1 MRQILCFGDSN
12 TWGLDGDSGKRLPW
26 GVRWTSLLQEKLG
39 QQYHVIEE
47 GLCGRTTIFDD
58 PLRDGRRGTELL
70 PILLETHATVDGV
83 VLMLGTNDCKTAFG
97 ASAEVI
103 GKGIERLLR
112 QIRYAAPQAEI
123 LLISPIYLG
132 DNVWRPECDPE
143 FSQASIVVS
152 QRLQSVYETIA
163 KKWHVGFL
171 RAADYA
177 VCSAKDQE
185 HYECGRSCRFCRSSF
200 TRSPAVVCRETSGWR
215 SVKKEN
221 CRSSPLRMLI
231 VQAKKYPADTAIFA
245 RGLKPDP
252 PENNTVRGRC
262 PVKWHACASN
272 T

>member
-132 DNVWRPECDPE
+132 D
-143 FSQASIVVS
+143 IVVS

-185 HYECGRSCRFCRSSF
+185 HMNAAGHAAFAE
-200 TRSPAVVCRETSGWR
+200 AVSREVR
-215 SVKKEN
+215 QLFAE
-221 CRSSPLRMLI
+221 R
-231 VQAKKYPADTAIFA
+231 QAVGAA
-245 RGLKPDP
+245 
-252 PENNTVRGRC
+252 
-262 PVKWHACASN
+262 
-272 T
+272 

>member
-1 MRQILCFGDSN
+1 MCQLLCFGDSN
-12 TWGLDGDSGKRLPW
+12 TWGLDGDSGTRLPW
-26 GVRWTSLLQEKLG
+26 GVRWTSLLQEQLG

-70 PILLETHATVDGV
+70 PVLLETHATVDGV

-132 DNVWRPECDPE
+132 DYVWRPECDPE
-143 FSQASIVVS
+143 FSKKSIAVS
-152 QRLQSVYETIA
+152 HQLEAVYETIA
-163 KKWHVGFL
+163 KRWNIGFL

-177 VCSAKDQE
+177 VCSDRDQE
-185 HYECGRSCRFCRSSF
+185 HMNAAGHAAFAQ
-200 TRSPAVVCRETSGWR
+200 AVAQE
-215 SVKKEN
+215 
-221 CRSSPLRMLI
+221 
-231 VQAKKYPADTAIFA
+231 VQHLFA
-245 RGLKPDP
+245 RTEAQKVG
-252 PENNTVRGRC
+252 
-262 PVKWHACASN
+262 AA
-272 T
+272 

>member
-47 GLCGRTTIFDD
+47 GLCGRTTTFDD

-185 HYECGRSCRFCRSSF
+185 HMNAAGHAAFAE
-200 TRSPAVVCRETSGWR
+200 AVSREVR
-215 SVKKEN
+215 QLFAE
-221 CRSSPLRMLI
+221 R
-231 VQAKKYPADTAIFA
+231 QAVGAA
-245 RGLKPDP
+245 
-252 PENNTVRGRC
+252 
-262 PVKWHACASN
+262 
-272 T
+272 

>member
-152 QRLQSVYETIA
+152 QRLQPVY
-163 KKWHVGFL
+163 
-171 RAADYA
+171 
-177 VCSAKDQE
+177 
-185 HYECGRSCRFCRSSF
+185 
-200 TRSPAVVCRETSGWR
+200 
-215 SVKKEN
+215 EN

-252 PENNTVRGRC
+252 PENNTVRGHC

>member
-1 MRQILCFGDSN
+1 MRQLLCFGDSN
-12 TWGLDGDSGKRLPW
+12 TWGLDGDSGTRLPW
-26 GVRWTSLLQEKLG
+26 GVRWTSLLQKQLG

-70 PILLETHATVDGV
+70 PVLLETHATVDGV

-132 DNVWRPECDPE
+132 DHVWRPGCDPE
-143 FSQASIVVS
+143 FSKKSIVVS
-152 QRLQSVYETIA
+152 HQLEAVYETIA
-163 KKWHVGFL
+163 KRWNIGFL

-177 VCSAKDQE
+177 ACSDRDQE
-185 HYECGRSCRFCRSSF
+185 HMNAAGHAAFAQ
-200 TRSPAVVCRETSGWR
+200 AVSQE
-215 SVKKEN
+215 
-221 CRSSPLRMLI
+221 
-231 VQAKKYPADTAIFA
+231 VQHLFA
-245 RGLKPDP
+245 RAEAQKVG
-252 PENNTVRGRC
+252 
-262 PVKWHACASN
+262 AA
-272 T
+272 